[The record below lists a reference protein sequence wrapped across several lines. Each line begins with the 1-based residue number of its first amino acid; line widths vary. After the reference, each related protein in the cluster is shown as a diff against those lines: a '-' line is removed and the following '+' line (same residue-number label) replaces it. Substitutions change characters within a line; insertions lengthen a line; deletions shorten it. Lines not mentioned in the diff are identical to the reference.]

1 MDDLVLEVKS
11 LTSWYR
17 DTDEHGRRHDHTV
30 LHDVSFTLR
39 RGEILGLVGESGT
52 GKTTLLKLVSGLLFP
67 SQGTVR
73 VGGLDAARR
82 EAAFYR
88 ELFFVPEEFVLP
100 AITLR
105 RYGEVNA
112 PFYPDFSFRQFGEY
126 LQEFS
131 LECNLRLDRLSMG
144 QRKRVQLAFALA
156 CNTPV
161 LLLDEP
167 TNGLDIPSKRVLRK
181 LLAGYADERRT
192 VVVSTHQ
199 VRDIEGM
206 IDNVVILD
214 SRGVVLNRT
223 VEEIS
228 GRMWFGPVE
237 ASDHAIYAEEGID
250 GLRGILEN
258 PAGSDSRP
266 DLEMLFNAA
275 VSEREAVRQLF
286 DR

>member
-1 MDDLVLEVKS
+1 M
-11 LTSWYR
+11 
-17 DTDEHGRRHDHTV
+17 
-30 LHDVSFTLR
+30 
-39 RGEILGLVGESGT
+39 
-52 GKTTLLKLVSGLLFP
+52 
-67 SQGTVR
+67 R

-88 ELFFVPEEFVLP
+88 ELFFVPEEFALP

-144 QRKRVQLAFALA
+144 QRQRGEASKRVQLAFALA

-228 GRMWFGPVE
+228 GRMWFGPIMRSMPKRGLMV
-237 ASDHAIYAEEGID
+237 YAGYWRTPP
-250 GLRGILEN
+250 GVTAV
-258 PAGSDSRP
+258 PTSRCCSMP
-266 DLEMLFNAA
+266 
-275 VSEREAVRQLF
+275 R
-286 DR
+286 

>member
-1 MDDLVLEVKS
+1 M
-11 LTSWYR
+11 
-17 DTDEHGRRHDHTV
+17 
-30 LHDVSFTLR
+30 
-39 RGEILGLVGESGT
+39 
-52 GKTTLLKLVSGLLFP
+52 
-67 SQGTVR
+67 
-73 VGGLDAARR
+73 
-82 EAAFYR
+82 
-88 ELFFVPEEFVLP
+88 
-100 AITLR
+100 
-105 RYGEVNA
+105 
-112 PFYPDFSFRQFGEY
+112 
-126 LQEFS
+126 
-131 LECNLRLDRLSMG
+131 
-144 QRKRVQLAFALA
+144 
-156 CNTPV
+156 
-161 LLLDEP
+161 DEP

>member
-1 MDDLVLEVKS
+1 MIEVQNLSFSYPGASSKVFDGFQLKLES
-11 LTSWYR
+11 GHTYGLL
-17 DTDEHGRRHDHTV
+17 GRN
-30 LHDVSFTLR
+30 
-39 RGEILGLVGESGT
+39 GT
-52 GKTTLLKLVSGLLFP
+52 GKSTLLYLASGLLRPKKGHLYIDGMESAQRDPLMLSRIF
-67 SQGTVR
+67 
-73 VGGLDAARR
+73 L
-82 EAAFYR
+82 
-88 ELFFVPEEFVLP
+88 VPEEFSLP
-100 AITLR
+100 EMSLQKYVSLIR
-105 RYGEVNA
+105 
-112 PFYPDFSFRQFGEY
+112 PFYPRFNEQVLNDCLSAFELPDVRDLRQ
-126 LQEFS
+126 
-131 LECNLRLDRLSMG
+131 LSMG
-144 QRKRVQLAFALA
+144 QKKKVFMSVALA
-156 CNTPV
+156 AGTEW
-161 LLLDEP
+161 LLMDEP

-199 VRDIEGM
+199 VRDIEEM

-214 SRGVVLNRT
+214 SRGMVLNRT
-223 VEEIS
+223 VAEIS

-237 ASDHAIYAEEGID
+237 ASDHAIYAEEGMD

>member
-1 MDDLVLEVKS
+1 MIRLEKIVFGYGSMHKLFDGLS
-11 LTSWYR
+11 LTLLPGHI
-17 DTDEHGRRHDHTV
+17 HG
-30 LHDVSFTLR
+30 L
-39 RGEILGLVGESGT
+39 LGVNGT
-52 GKTTLLKLVSGLLFP
+52 GKTTLLKLASGLLFP

-73 VGGLDAARR
+73 VGGLDAAHR

-88 ELFFVPEEFVLP
+88 ELFFVPVEFALP